1 MNRARILGLS
11 VLSLTGIYVYT
22 FPAANIPFFAIEL
35 AHILGGLIFA
45 LVLLL
50 SLRSLGRASVMM
62 KTGWILIGAGAGLGV
77 YLTFTGTTRPMLT
90 LLYQHIFLCVAG
102 LLFLLT
108 GYAGNRR
115 TAGAGVLRFASFLIL
130 ALLVGASA
138 WAGREL
144 SWRNTVSYTHL
155 RA

>member
-1 MNRARILGLS
+1 MNRARTWGL
-11 VLSLTGIYVYT
+11 VLLTLTGIYVYT

-45 LVLLL
+45 LLLLL
-50 SLRSLGRASVMM
+50 SLRALSRAPVAI
-62 KTGWILIGAGAGLGV
+62 KTGWILTGAGAGLGV
-77 YLTFTGTTRPMLT
+77 YLTFTGTTRPMLP

-115 TAGAGVLRFASFLIL
+115 PTRAGVLRFASF
-130 ALLVGASA
+130 AF
-138 WAGREL
+138 
-144 SWRNTVSYTHL
+144 
-155 RA
+155 